1 MKSVIAFVFVLG
13 SALLQIG
20 CSGGQIGRIAGGA
33 IGGGGGAAIGKA
45 ADKNGY
51 LGPVLGGAIG
61 GAVGAE
67 TGNAIGDAFDAQS
80 AQNANHHHGG
90 NQVRYTSV
98 GDSPAL
104 EAARTGETVSVEE
117 GAWKHEYVPQAPD
130 SHGTVRVKMISSING
145 EIKRTK
151 ILRIRP

>member
-1 MKSVIAFVFVLG
+1 MKSVIAFVFVSVL
-13 SALLQIG
+13 ALLQIG

-67 TGNAIGDAFDAQS
+67 TGNAIGS
-80 AQNANHHHGG
+80 AIGDNGSG

-98 GDSPAL
+98 GESPAL
-104 EAARTGETVSVEE
+104 EAARTGETVVVEE

-130 SHGTVRVKMISSING
+130 SHGTVRVKQISSING